1 MTAAIELIT
10 APSSLGLR
18 PATPG
23 HEPGAW
29 RAPAVLLGAG
39 LAERLRA
46 VRVVELDHPRYD
58 FEAQPGTRIRNG
70 RTLQAYSLALAD
82 AVAVALDTS
91 RFPVVVGG
99 DCSILL
105 GCMVG
110 ARRGGRCGLLHID
123 GHSDFNHPNN
133 YDTTASLGSMA
144 GMDLAVAT
152 GRGEQI
158 VTHWPQIGTPLVAD
172 EDVIQL
178 GDRESDIIVPR
189 HDWTPVM
196 DSAVVGLTAQQLLGL
211 GVDQVVKRVAERL
224 DARGLDRVWLHIDLD
239 VLDQAV
245 MPAVDSPGSPGLD
258 FAQLSEL
265 LAKLVGGSRVLGVDV
280 TIYDPELDPDMKY
293 ADPIVQCLARGLAY
307 NPMRGDDDEP

>member
-18 PATPG
+18 PETPG
-23 HEPGAW
+23 HEPGSW
-29 RAPAVLLGAG
+29 RAPAVLLEAG
-39 LAERLRA
+39 LAKRLRA

-70 RTLQAYSLALAD
+70 RTLRAYSLTLAD
-82 AVAVALDTS
+82 AVAAALDRS
-91 RFPVVVGG
+91 RFPVVLGG

-123 GHSDFNHPNN
+123 GHSDFYHPNN
-133 YDTTASLGSMA
+133 YDTTARLGSVA
-144 GMDLAVAT
+144 GMDLAAAT
-152 GRGEQI
+152 GRGEPI
-158 VTHWPQIGTPLVAD
+158 VTHWPQIGTPLAAD

-178 GDRESDIIVPR
+178 GDRESEVAVALD
-189 HDWTPVM
+189 DWTPVM

-211 GVDQVVKRVAERL
+211 GVDQVVRRVADRL
-224 DARGLDRVWLHIDLD
+224 NARGLDRVWLHVDLD
-239 VLDQAV
+239 VLDQEV

-258 FAQLSEL
+258 FTQLSQL
-265 LAKLVGGSRVLGVDV
+265 LAKLAGGGRVLGVDV
-280 TIYDPELDPDMKY
+280 TIYDPECDPDTKY

-307 NPMRGDDDEP
+307 DS